1 MECARSFLRV
11 AGRNQVEYRAR
22 TSLGCLRWGNLTKE
36 WHGKLPG
43 KKTGSHL
50 ITGPF
55 PSVFLLFVPGFG
67 TRNTTRVVEGGN
79 YATAVPG

>member
-1 MECARSFLRV
+1 MECARSFRRV
-11 AGRNQVEYRAR
+11 VGWNQVECRGGI
-22 TSLGCLRWGNLTKE
+22 SLGCLRWGNLTKE
-36 WHGKLPG
+36 WHGKLAA

-55 PSVFLLFVPGFG
+55 PFFPSWLLGA
-67 TRNTTRVVEGGN
+67 RVGEGGN